1 MFDLIMVCV
10 MQIPRLEARLTTF
23 LTKFEAREMLSEA
36 KGALED
42 HLLASSELCTS
53 ACFAAVLEEVLTLGN
68 FLNHGMRLGQAAGF
82 RLKTLPKLQVR
93 SCHSHSLHVFL

>member
-1 MFDLIMVCV
+1 MKMVGM

-42 HLLASSELCTS
+42 HLLAARELRAS

-68 FLNHGMRLGQAAGF
+68 FMNHGTRLGQAAGF
-82 RLKTLPKLQVR
+82 RLKNLPKLQVR
-93 SCHSHSLHVFL
+93 TFCCCCT